1 VPLFNKTY
9 FRCLLIE
16 QKKAEYVK
24 GNMDRTGRVRW
35 EGEEMRGGRLKV
47 GGGRWEVR
55 GRRLK
60 VGGGRWIAA
69 ERRIRPACQSPVQV
83 DKNPRKL
90 LTSG

>member
-1 VPLFNKTY
+1 MPLFNKTY

-35 EGEEMRGGRLKV
+35 EGEEVRGGRREVGGRRLKV

-55 GRRLK
+55 G
-60 VGGGRWIAA
+60 
-69 ERRIRPACQSPVQV
+69 ER
-83 DKNPRKL
+83 
-90 LTSG
+90 